1 MMPFQMT
8 TCSMTFWPKQMFCFV
23 FLFFF
28 LSSFSLFWCD
38 LVYSIVLF
46 PRIEPVG
53 EPYSEVCFHPELWFG
68 MVSQPNS
75 LSKRLER
82 WIEHVLDYCRDG
94 KKYVGC
100 IVLFLK
106 LASCNLQILKTKKE
120 KTKLGCW
127 WDLNPGPLEL
137 QSNALPT
144 ELRGLWLQVN
154 SKKCI

>member
-1 MMPFQMT
+1 
-8 TCSMTFWPKQMFCFV
+8 MFDDLLTETIF
-23 FLFFF
+23 FIFFF
-28 LSSFSLFWCD
+28 FIFIFLFWCD

-75 LSKRLER
+75 LSKCLER

-100 IVLFLK
+100 IVLFFISFIVQPADIK
-106 LASCNLQILKTKKE
+106 DKKE
-120 KTKLGCW
+120 KKLGCW
-127 WDLNPGPLEL
+127 WDLIPGPLEL

-154 SKKCI
+154 SKKWYLNLG

>member
-1 MMPFQMT
+1 
-8 TCSMTFWPKQMFCFV
+8 MFDDLLTETNF
-23 FLFFF
+23 FIFFF
-28 LSSFSLFWCD
+28 FIFIFLLRCD

-94 KKYVGC
+94 KKYVVLC
-100 IVLFLK
+100 CFLSYIVQ
-106 LASCNLQILKTKKE
+106 LADIKDKKKKKKTWVLVGFDPRSSR
-120 KTKLGCW
+120 T
-127 WDLNPGPLEL
+127 
-137 QSNALPT
+137 A
-144 ELRGLWLQVN
+144 V
-154 SKKCI
+154 